1 MIPFSQQVPAE
12 HIYLWWRR
20 ALHIQKGSES
30 THSASW
36 ERILLP
42 LQVCGSSVTRRLIPL
57 LAETLHSWTCSVAW
71 TASNHERPQLADGA
85 RQNGVGTAEHSLILD
100 VCQKAAEM
108 FELPLVSASI
118 NTQPAI
124 NNKKKSVFI
133 YCDSIFVVFQAPH
146 EKLCQHRCLVFLF
159 FLVAALPF
167 LNPEAKT

>member
-1 MIPFSQQVPAE
+1 MTKDRWFPVPAE

-36 ERILLP
+36 EHILLP
-42 LQVCGSSVTRRLIPL
+42 LQVCSSSVTRRLIPL

-71 TASNHERPQLADGA
+71 TASNRERPQLADGA

-100 VCQKAAEM
+100 VCQQAAEM
-108 FELPLVSASI
+108 FTLPLVSASI

-124 NNKKKSVFI
+124 NNKKTVHLLRQHFGCVSGTIWKALSTQMS
-133 YCDSIFVVFQAPH
+133 CFQS
-146 EKLCQHRCLVFLF
+146 FY
-159 FLVAALPF
+159 
-167 LNPEAKT
+167 